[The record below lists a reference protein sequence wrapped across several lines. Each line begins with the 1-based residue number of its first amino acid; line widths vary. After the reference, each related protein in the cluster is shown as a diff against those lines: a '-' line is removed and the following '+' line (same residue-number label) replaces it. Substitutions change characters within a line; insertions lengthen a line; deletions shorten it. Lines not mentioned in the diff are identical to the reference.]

1 MSRTRA
7 VAVTTALGAVVWIGA
22 NVLPS
27 AAQEPPPPPIAS
39 EFLQASAGHVSCG
52 DTITTDTTLDG
63 DLLDCPSNG
72 IVIGAD
78 DITLDLNGHTVSG
91 DGEPFKAC
99 PEREFCD
106 VGVLNNGHDGVTVRN
121 GSVGQFE
128 SGVLIGRARESRVLD
143 ISSSQNTFFGFVVF
157 RSAQILVRGSSGSR
171 NIAPDGDGMGLFE
184 SHDVRIVNN
193 EIRRNPGPGIHVQAS
208 TDNLIKGNLISHSA
222 PGSCSKKGGPGGPQP
237 GTTQPLRWKRSRRPS
252 RPWQPK
258 RDRPQPPLA
267 RRRRHRD
274 RERTRQSGCTQ
285 RHSRRSKERH
295 LPRTQ
300 RPSDRRRRQRR
311 SPKCGHE
318 ERQGRVPCQKH
329 GPPQPP
335 QRQSRKTVG
344 RRRLR
349 RREPLDETSRELGRG
364 QSRSRHRG
372 RRRCQRRRRKP
383 GQRERRSAPV
393 REYEM
398 PIAAASAIATDDQ
411 QKRHLAAHPSGA

>member
-171 NIAPDGDGMGLFE
+171 NIAPDGDGWGCSSRMTFGSSTTNSGGTL
-184 SHDVRIVNN
+184 
-193 EIRRNPGPGIHVQAS
+193 GPAS
-208 TDNLIKGNLISHSA
+208 T
-222 PGSCSKKGGPGGPQP
+222 SKLPP
-237 GTTQPLRWKRSRRPS
+237 TT
-252 RPWQPK
+252 
-258 RDRPQPPLA
+258 
-267 RRRRHRD
+267 
-274 RERTRQSGCTQ
+274 
-285 RHSRRSKERH
+285 
-295 LPRTQ
+295 
-300 RPSDRRRRQRR
+300 
-311 SPKCGHE
+311 
-318 ERQGRVPCQKH
+318 
-329 GPPQPP
+329 
-335 QRQSRKTVG
+335 
-344 RRRLR
+344 
-349 RREPLDETSRELGRG
+349 
-364 QSRSRHRG
+364 
-372 RRRCQRRRRKP
+372 
-383 GQRERRSAPV
+383 
-393 REYEM
+393 
-398 PIAAASAIATDDQ
+398 
-411 QKRHLAAHPSGA
+411 